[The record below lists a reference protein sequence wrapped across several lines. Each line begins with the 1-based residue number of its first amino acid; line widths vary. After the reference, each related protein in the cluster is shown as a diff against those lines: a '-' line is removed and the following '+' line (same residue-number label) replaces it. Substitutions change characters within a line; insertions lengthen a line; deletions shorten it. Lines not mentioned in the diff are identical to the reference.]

1 MLGRRLGVEGA
12 RGLTTAGSLDVALSG
27 LEGTAYAA
35 AASAR
40 DGLEAAQHAVAAVLL
55 LELRTLAGW
64 LPRGAL
70 EPVRA
75 LAGWFELANVED
87 RLAFLEGGELRPAF
101 DLGPLGLAWSQISVV
116 QSPGELC
123 EALRASPWGDP
134 GGEAPDEVHLA
145 LRLGWARRVLST
157 VPEAATWAAG
167 GLALLLAREA
177 TAGAGRLD
185 RARERMP
192 STLGSR
198 WPSAGSV
205 EELRRTLPAYAAWPL
220 AGVELDGDLWQAEAQ
235 WWRRVEQDA
244 EQLVRGP
251 LEGRGVVVGVIAL
264 LALDAARVGTALGAA
279 ALGSS
284 PAAREAL
291 DALL

>member
-1 MLGRRLGVEGA
+1 M
-12 RGLTTAGSLDVALSG
+12 
-27 LEGTAYAA
+27 
-35 AASAR
+35 
-40 DGLEAAQHAVAAVLL
+40 LL

-75 LAGWFELANVED
+75 LAGWFELVNVED
-87 RLAFLEGGELRPAF
+87 RLAFLGGGELRPSF
-101 DLGPLGLAWSQISVV
+101 NLGSLGLAWAQISVA
-116 QSPGELC
+116 QSPGELRR
-123 EALRASPWGDP
+123 ALATSPWGDP
-134 GGEAPDEVHLA
+134 GGEAPEDVHLA
-145 LRLGWARRVLST
+145 LRLGWARRVLSV
-157 VPEAATWAAG
+157 VPEAASWAAG
-167 GLALLLAREA
+167 GLALLLAREVA
-177 TAGAGRLD
+177 ADAGRLD

-192 STLGSR
+192 SALGSR
-198 WPSAGSV
+198 WPSAGSF

-220 AGVELDGDLWQAEAQ
+220 VGIEADDDLWRAEAQ
-235 WWRRVEQDA
+235 WWGRVEQDA

-264 LALDAARVGTALGAA
+264 LALDAVRVGAALGTA